1 MALAAWRFFVS
12 AMLLGFRVGDP
23 AACGG
28 RLQTLGL
35 GSSRVATALVAL
47 GRLRKLLAGGC
58 AQSGEVTELS

>member
-1 MALAAWRFFVS
+1 MLRISSRSLPIFLLLA
-12 AMLLGFRVGDP
+12 

-58 AQSGEVTELS
+58 A